1 MAVKR
6 HWQVPMHLATLG
18 TRAVNCGLFE
28 PKWATRRDSKRLT
41 SEDIRPLGLSTKG
54 GHFLNFVHLCLFQL
68 HFLSMRSD
76 KAFRLSFPGS
86 TGKSGNRIPEKFR
99 NIVNV
104 FSVIFFSR
112 GFFVIFSFH
121 FFSVFVEIFFSTGCD
136 KSFRWQGIG
145 LL

>member
-1 MAVKR
+1 MR
-6 HWQVPMHLATLG
+6 MHLATLG
-18 TRAVNCGLFE
+18 TRAVNWGLFE

-86 TGKSGNRIPEKFR
+86 TGKSGTRIPEKFR

-104 FSVIFFSR
+104 FSVIFFLAA
-112 GFFVIFSFH
+112 FLLFFH
-121 FFSVFVEIFFSTGCD
+121 FTFFQSLSKFFFYRLRQKFPMTWDWPLIAPSFS
-136 KSFRWQGIG
+136 
-145 LL
+145 